1 MKAMFIGFAA
11 AIVIAVIA
19 GVVLDRTNPDS
30 AGSYA
35 SADVRLD

>member
-19 GVVLDRTNPDS
+19 GVVLDRINPDS
-30 AGSYA
+30 GQRYA
-35 SADVRLD
+35 STDVRLD

>member
-11 AIVIAVIA
+11 AIVIAVIS

-30 AGSYA
+30 AQNYT

>member
-19 GVVLDRTNPDS
+19 GVVLDRMNPGS
-30 AGSYA
+30 APSYA

>member
-11 AIVIAVIA
+11 AIVIADIA
-19 GVVLDRTNPDS
+19 GVVLDGANPDS
-30 AGSYA
+30 AQSYT

>member
-11 AIVIAVIA
+11 AIVIAVIV
-19 GVVLDRTNPDS
+19 GVVLDQTNPDS
-30 AGSYA
+30 ARSDA